1 MAQKEKEE
9 KKMKNKTAIITGGG
23 RGIGKEITIL
33 LGKQGA
39 NVVVC
44 SRTESEINSV
54 VKEIKQL
61 NSQVSVLGVK
71 CDVSI
76 SSQVNSLVKSAEKF
90 GSKTIDILV
99 NNAGVA
105 FNKKLIDTSEE
116 EWDQTINTNLK
127 GAFLFTKAVLPYM
140 IARKSGVILNVNS
153 GAGKVGFSNLSSYCA
168 SKFGLL
174 GLAESLALEVD
185 TYNIR
190 VMTIFLGQVATKM
203 WQDFDYSYYEKN
215 KSRMLSPQDVAAKIV
230 EMIFDAKT
238 YKNGDS
244 VEMYNT

>member
-215 KSRMLSPQDVAAKIV
+215 KSRMLSPRDVAAKIV